1 MMRFYTAEENEL
13 GNLTDPWIRA
23 RIVDDDAEFF
33 IDPEAPEDVKK
44 AYKRLQKIRQERPE
58 LVGFG

>member
-1 MMRFYTAEENEL
+1 MMRFCTKEEREL
-13 GNLTDPWIRA
+13 HDMTTSWTRA
-23 RIVDDDAEFF
+23 KMVDGDIVMYLDAA
-33 IDPEAPEDVKK
+33 APEDVKK